1 VVVCITV
8 LPRPEC
14 TPPPCQRRGPL
25 DVVRGARNPQYARR
39 PAPESR
45 GRAAPA
51 PSREP
56 RPWRTH
62 RLGLQQAFLCRTG
75 GAAARARRVRG
86 RGSRRRRG
94 ACAAAGR
101 APSPGRRTR
110 CAPTSAGDL
119 LERRDVR
126 AAVADDG
133 GDAVQVEA
141 AVPTDAVV
149 DVVAED
155 AEGPLGRTRGGG
167 SGEQPNRE
175 QGADEQREH
184 RAEARVRS
192 GHGSLLVCGGEQVPL
207 DLAKPP
213 GRALRARGAVQSRR

>member
-1 VVVCITV
+1 VPV
-8 LPRPEC
+8 
-14 TPPPCQRRGPL
+14 
-25 DVVRGARNPQYARR
+25 
-39 PAPESR
+39 
-45 GRAAPA
+45 
-51 PSREP
+51 
-56 RPWRTH
+56 
-62 RLGLQQAFLCRTG
+62 
-75 GAAARARRVRG
+75 
-86 RGSRRRRG
+86 
-94 ACAAAGR
+94 
-101 APSPGRRTR
+101 
-110 CAPTSAGDL
+110 DL

-175 QGADEQREH
+175 QRADEQREH

-192 GHGSLLVCGGEQVPL
+192 GHGSLLRL
-207 DLAKPP
+207 W
-213 GRALRARGAVQSRR
+213 R